1 MFSAREYVKAKSLE
15 EAWELNQKRSSV
27 IVGGMMW
34 LKMGNSQKG
43 TVIDLS
49 GLGLNTIEDRGEE
62 ISIGA
67 MCTLRQLETDEGLER
82 AFNGVFRECVRHIVG
97 VQFRNGATVGGSVY
111 GRYGFSDVLTCLL
124 ALDSYVE
131 LYRGGVVSLEEFAK
145 MPYDRDVL
153 VRIIVKKDG
162 RKAAYVT
169 QRNTKTDFPVIACAV
184 SRKGD
189 DWWVS
194 VGEESGANPD
204 KRGRKDGGSAGRRG
218 RGTVFLRQQP
228 AGKCRVPGPPGGG
241 LCKTSDGDIGKGGGV
256 EWRSQSH

>member
-153 VRIIVKKDG
+153 VRVIVKKDG

-194 VGEESGANPD
+194 VGARPKKAERIQISGAGKTAAQLAGEAAGQFSYGSNL
-204 KRGRKDGGSAGRRG
+204 RGSAEYRAHLAEVYVKRLME
-218 RGTVFLRQQP
+218 TLEKEE
-228 AGKCRVPGPPGGG
+228 A
-241 LCKTSDGDIGKGGGV
+241 
-256 EWRSQSH
+256 